1 MTPAEDTKL
10 PFEDYAQTPVSRNA
24 SQDAEVLPFTTHSD
38 IAYELYAESLQMDPI
53 RRGMVARSVL
63 RKLDFIILPMMCL
76 VYLMSFL
83 DKQTLNYSNAYGL
96 QTDLNLHGTDYSW
109 VASVTNIGYLVFA
122 YPSSLLLQKFP
133 IGKFVSC
140 AMLLWGS
147 LLMLTVL
154 VHNWSGLMAVRF
166 FLGGAEA
173 CIGPAWILLT
183 SMFWTREEQPFRMS
197 FWLGCNGIA
206 QLIGAGLSWGL
217 GHAAS
222 TVLESW
228 QLVFLVVGAISF
240 GIGAVEFFLMPSS
253 PNDCIFF
260 SHEEKVVAVWRV
272 AHNRIGVKSSKMQW
286 YQVKES
292 VTDIKIYLIA
302 FLALAIG
309 ILNGSVTNFMSSLLK
324 GFGFSSEKTLLYQLP
339 NGAIQFVVTII
350 VGYLN
355 TLIPNILCL
364 SIALGFVPGI
374 CGMIGIATIPLT
386 HQTALAACAW
396 LQAVFGVS
404 IILSWSLIGS
414 NVAGHTKRATANG
427 VNFVCYAAGNIVG
440 PFLFFSREAPRY
452 LTAIKILAGMYA
464 AAIVFTAA
472 LAGVMWRENR
482 RRDARSVEEEAVVD
496 ERAGDERGFE
506 DRTDGENEAFRYRL

>member
-1 MTPAEDTKL
+1 MPA
-10 PFEDYAQTPVSRNA
+10 
-24 SQDAEVLPFTTHSD
+24 
-38 IAYELYAESLQMDPI
+38 
-53 RRGMVARSVL
+53 
-63 RKLDFIILPMMCL
+63 L
-76 VYLMSFL
+76 V
-83 DKQTLNYSNAYGL
+83 
-96 QTDLNLHGTDYSW
+96 
-109 VASVTNIGYLVFA
+109 
-122 YPSSLLLQKFP
+122 
-133 IGKFVSC
+133 
-140 AMLLWGS
+140 
-147 LLMLTVL
+147 
-154 VHNWSGLMAVRF
+154 
-166 FLGGAEA
+166 
-173 CIGPAWILLT
+173 
-183 SMFWTREEQPFRMS
+183 
-197 FWLGCNGIA
+197 
-206 QLIGAGLSWGL
+206 
-217 GHAAS
+217 
-222 TVLESW
+222 
-228 QLVFLVVGAISF
+228 
-240 GIGAVEFFLMPSS
+240 
-253 PNDCIFF
+253 
-260 SHEEKVVAVWRV
+260 
-272 AHNRIGVKSSKMQW
+272 
-286 YQVKES
+286 
-292 VTDIKIYLIA
+292 
-302 FLALAIG
+302 
-309 ILNGSVTNFMSSLLK
+309 
-324 GFGFSSEKTLLYQLP
+324 
-339 NGAIQFVVTII
+339 I